1 MIRLKMYSNSGFTLI
16 SLTTKGDKKERC
28 NTRQRTLKTGLRL
41 CLANKFKEGN
51 IMTSKRFK
59 TNLTVR
65 ASLSGMLLS
74 AIILAGGAA
83 RAASDN
89 DCSQLPSYSALKSA
103 LITAR
108 GAVNGG
114 FNLDMWGTI
123 VNRDGVVCAVAF
135 TGADRGSEWP
145 GSRVIS
151 AQKANTANSFSLPG
165 LALSTANLF
174 AAVQPGGSL
183 YGLQHS
189 NPVDTEAAYKGPS
202 ANFGMPND
210 PLVGNKVG
218 GVNVFGGGLAL
229 YNAAHVLVGAIGVSG
244 DTSCADHN
252 IAWRTRH
259 ILNMDFVPGGV
270 GPAARPDNIN
280 YDGLVPVPSL
290 QADFSHPICKIAGVD
305 SVSAISA
312 ALPPT
317 Q

>member
-1 MIRLKMYSNSGFTLI
+1 M
-16 SLTTKGDKKERC
+16 
-28 NTRQRTLKTGLRL
+28 
-41 CLANKFKEGN
+41 
-51 IMTSKRFK
+51 K
-59 TNLTVR
+59 TNQDARRNPLTRSTIGFV
-65 ASLSGMLLS
+65 
-74 AIILAGGAA
+74 LAGACMQGAGAA
-83 RAASDN
+83 YAASDN
-89 DCSQLPSYSALKSA
+89 DCSQLPTHAQLKAAL
-103 LITAR
+103 TNAR
-108 GAVNGG
+108 QAINGG

-165 LALSTANLF
+165 LALSTANLW

-189 NPVDTEAAYKGPS
+189 NPVDSDAAYKGPS
-202 ANFGMPND
+202 ANFGQPND

-229 YNAAHVLVGAIGVSG
+229 YNSAHVLVGAIGVSG

-259 ILNMDFVPGGV
+259 LLNMDFVTGGV
-270 GPAARPDNIN
+270 GPAGRPDNIN
-280 YDGLVPVPSL
+280 YQGLVPVPSL
-290 QADFSHPICKIAGVD
+290 QNDFSHPICKIAGVD
-305 SVSAISA
+305 GVSAISA